1 MYYFLFPSQL
11 ENYIAQVFWA
21 SVVSPIDIWKMAD
34 PTMSVELGQSLSQ
47 SARNDSSIRLS

>member
-34 PTMSVELGQSLSQ
+34 PTMFVELGQSLSQ